1 MLDSV
6 NEKSGKKLTRQYIN
20 KMIDRIVRMYRWAA
34 ENELVPIA
42 VHQALSNVRG
52 LQKGRTTAPEA
63 QPVKPVADDVVE
75 ATLKHCTQ
83 VVADMVR
90 TQWLTGMRPGEVC
103 CLTPGMIDRSGEV
116 WVATL
121 PEHKSAWRGK
131 DRAIFVGPKAQKVLL
146 PYLLRPADSPVFSPA
161 EADRQRREK
170 LRSNRVTPLSCGN
183 REGTNRKRNPKTQP
197 GIQYRSST
205 YSNAIRYATMKAYP
219 IPEGATKDDI
229 AAHKAKWLWSPNQLR
244 HSAATMIRKQH
255 GIDAARIV
263 LGHTS
268 ASTTLIYAEADKEK
282 GREIAAKIG

>member
-1 MLDSV
+1 MLDTV
-6 NEKSGKKLTRQYIN
+6 NEPTGKALSRQYIN
-20 KMIDRIVRMYRWAA
+20 KMMDRIVRMYRWAA

-63 QPVKPVADDVVE
+63 IPVKPVADEVVE
-75 ATLKHCTQ
+75 ATLKYCTP

-131 DRAIFVGPKAQKVLL
+131 DRSVYIGPRVQEILL
-146 PYLLRPADSPVFSPA
+146 PYLLRGSDDALFSPA

-170 LRSNRVTPLSCGN
+170 LRANRVTPLSCGN
-183 REGTNRKRNPKTQP
+183 REGTNRKPNPATQP
-197 GIQYRSST
+197 GMQYSTST
-205 YSNAIRYATMKAYP
+205 YSNAIRYATLM
-219 IPEGATKDDI
+219 D
-229 AAHKAKWLWSPNQLR
+229 
-244 HSAATMIRKQH
+244 
-255 GIDAARIV
+255 
-263 LGHTS
+263 
-268 ASTTLIYAEADKEK
+268 
-282 GREIAAKIG
+282 